1 MDSEGSFGILR
12 RSATEKMA
20 KGFESF
26 DIENPPVTSSPALPV
41 KTIGRYIAVTF
52 LVSVILLIATSGI
65 KDGNGIVPDSDIL
78 NAADSSF
85 INPLS
90 FGTMTMYWDQ
100 RSASSSL
107 IQSNV
112 RVIGVQATDLEL
124 VQIQQVSRHG
134 SRYPTDN
141 TMREIA
147 DLLYRLQANYSNV
160 LPEWLHEY
168 TLPYNMSVAGVLSST
183 GFDEL
188 ASFGQRTRDSV
199 GFTIPAKFNEKQF
212 IMAHTFKE
220 RTGDSAKAF
229 ASTFFANP
237 SEVKYIEYPQGKDP
251 LLRFY
256 DICDRYLSEVKHNPN
271 ASAELKAYGSS
282 SQMNASIAHIKAE
295 LNLPNSMMFSVTDV
309 RAAFAA
315 CAFDIMVYGITS
327 HWCSLMD
334 QTFLDRLD
342 YAEDLEAFY
351 EQGAGHKI
359 NYEMAAV
366 LLQDIIAFMKKFV
379 AGETTVV
386 GNLRFGHAETTI
398 PLMTLLGY
406 GDRTKLLASW
416 TDDQINSRS
425 FRTSVLSPTA
435 SNIDFRLYRGKKDKK
450 YYLSVWIQEV
460 EAPLPGCDGEMYCE
474 LSKVEELWSHYLN
487 EYDFKTECA
496 ISKKK
501 NKNPHL

>member
-1 MDSEGSFGILR
+1 
-12 RSATEKMA
+12 MA

-26 DIENPPVTSSPALPV
+26 DIENPPAAPSPALPV
-41 KTIGRYIAVTF
+41 KAISRYLVVTF
-52 LVSVILLIATSGI
+52 LVSVLLLIATSGI
-65 KDGNGIVPDSDIL
+65 KDDNGITAESDIL

-85 INPLS
+85 ISPLS

-100 RSASSSL
+100 RSASMSL

-112 RVIGVQATDLEL
+112 RVTGVQASDLEL

-147 DLLYRLQANYSNV
+147 DLLYRLQANYSSV
-160 LPEWLHEY
+160 LPEWLNEY
-168 TLPYNMSVAGVLSST
+168 TLPYNISVAGVLSST

-188 ASFGQRTRDSV
+188 ASFGKRTRESV
-199 GFTIPAKFNEKQF
+199 GFAIPSKYNENQF
-212 IMAHTFKE
+212 ILAHTFKE

-229 ASTFFANP
+229 ASTFFNNP

-251 LLRFY
+251 LIRFY
-256 DICDRYLSEVKHNPN
+256 DICERYLSEVKHNPN

-282 SQMNASIAHIKAE
+282 SQMNASIAHVKSE
-295 LNLPNSMMFSVTDV
+295 LNLPDSMVFSVTDV

-351 EQGAGHKI
+351 EQG
-359 NYEMAAV
+359 
-366 LLQDIIAFMKKFV
+366 
-379 AGETTVV
+379 ETAVV

-416 TDDQINSRS
+416 TDDQINSRG

-450 YYLSVWIQEV
+450 YYVSVWIQEV
-460 EAPLPGCDGEMYCE
+460 EAPLPGCDGEMFCE
-474 LSKVEELWSHYLN
+474 LSKVENLWSHYLN

-496 ISKKK
+496 IPKKSKG
-501 NKNPHL
+501 PH